1 MGRQEGVLREGW
13 TASLDDYAIVC
24 DWALD
29 GNVLVVGDVMG
40 NIRAYHGKSGR
51 TLWQQKNIH
60 EGGLLA
66 MSVHPAGTVFATA
79 GQDGRVIIWNVQN
92 GEIAARKEIGSD
104 WVEHLAWSSEGEWL
118 AAACSR
124 HVFTLDRDCHEK
136 WQSEQHPSTVS
147 ALAWS
152 DNNELATASYGRVA
166 FFDMTTEKL
175 REKLEWKG
183 SLVSMVLSPDR
194 DIVACGSQDNSVHFW
209 RRSTGHDSMM
219 SGYPSKPIYLAFDST
234 GTVLATSGS
243 DIVTVWSFQDAGPEG
258 TRPGELELHGKT
270 ISSLAFAPKGMRL
283 ASGAKDGS
291 VPIWALENDG
301 QGSLVGVALIEDA
314 VSNLVW
320 RPDGRGLAATS
331 ASGGI
336 TAWRVNS

>member
-66 MSVHPAGTVFATA
+66 MSVHPDGTVFATA

-152 DNNELATASYGRVA
+152 DNNELAVSSFGRVA
-166 FFDMTTEKL
+166 F
-175 REKLEWKG
+175 
-183 SLVSMVLSPDR
+183 
-194 DIVACGSQDNSVHFW
+194 
-209 RRSTGHDSMM
+209 
-219 SGYPSKPIYLAFDST
+219 
-234 GTVLATSGS
+234 
-243 DIVTVWSFQDAGPEG
+243 
-258 TRPGELELHGKT
+258 
-270 ISSLAFAPKGMRL
+270 
-283 ASGAKDGS
+283 
-291 VPIWALENDG
+291 
-301 QGSLVGVALIEDA
+301 
-314 VSNLVW
+314 
-320 RPDGRGLAATS
+320 
-331 ASGGI
+331 
-336 TAWRVNS
+336 